1 MSILQMVDSKRYL
14 FGCSG
19 RARAEIAAPEKEKRQ
34 QGCRTPKIVLYNVNY
49 TGGYGTPSR
58 KSLAKRNQCHFTFP
72 VNQLREHRGN
82 RSWNCGGRCGSPT
95 KAAPGEAGRY
105 EEQCSPKQ
113 KRQAKLKEDA
123 ESKSGRREDG
133 ADPLNKGISK
143 LKEETRKI
151 GL

>member
-1 MSILQMVDSKRYL
+1 MSILQIVDSKRYV

-19 RARAEIAAPEKEKRQ
+19 RARTEMAGPKKEKRQ
-34 QGCRTPKIVLYNVNY
+34 QGCRTPKRVFYKVNFIV
-49 TGGYGTPSR
+49 GQGTPSR
-58 KSLAKRNQCHFTFP
+58 KSLAKRNQCHFTSP
-72 VNQLREHRGN
+72 ADQLREHRGN

-105 EEQCSPKQ
+105 EEQYSPIQ
-113 KRQAKLKEDA
+113 KRKAELNEDA

-143 LKEETRKI
+143 LK
-151 GL
+151 